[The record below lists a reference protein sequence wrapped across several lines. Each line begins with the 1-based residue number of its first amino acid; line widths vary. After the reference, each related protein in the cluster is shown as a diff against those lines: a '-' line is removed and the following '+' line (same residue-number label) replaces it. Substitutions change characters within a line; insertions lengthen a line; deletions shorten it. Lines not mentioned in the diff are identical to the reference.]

1 VVTIAS
7 PGAIIGAAR
16 AARAASPSGQGAA
29 TGPTGNTGPSFGQ
42 ISPLVAQIGGGPQAG
57 YATGYGSFLPRS
69 PRDFQAGAFGPFAPV
84 FPMAI
89 DQPPDGAE
97 RAMPRRLPYQVGWN
111 LPVGQ
116 PGTEGVKLADFQTLR
131 SLAGLYSVARACIQ
145 LLKAEIRGLEWDII
159 PTKDAAKAMRG
170 DPKAMSDFGERRAQ
184 AVAFF
189 KNPDPEYGSWGS
201 WLDTLLEDLY
211 SIDAMSVYLRPTWG
225 KGKGLLGSDLT
236 ALELIAGDTLRP
248 LYDLHGSRPRPPA
261 PAFQQYL
268 WGVPRVDLMQLI
280 TQGDL
285 TDELKAG
292 QVAEYRGDQVL
303 YMPYTRQTISPYG
316 LPPIEQALVPIM
328 SGLGKQQYQM
338 DFFREGSIPGM
349 FVSPGDVNMTPS
361 QIRELQDALNALAGD
376 VGFKHKII
384 VLPPGSKTDPQKPP
398 ALADQFDEVIMAE
411 VCMAFNVMPME
422 IGLTP
427 KVSMTQSPG
436 AANQMAKACYTRDV
450 EILTR
455 RGWLP
460 FDAVKTGDD
469 GDEFATRNPKT
480 QAFEWQHATAYHEYD
495 HDGELVEFTST
506 HGRQPK
512 DEGLHLRVTPNHRMV
527 TVEPIAKS
535 KPVSYREYIREAG
548 EIRGQR
554 ISIPLTSTWKG
565 CGPQSVTFGKY
576 EWAAA
581 DFAALLG
588 AYIAEGHLRRQRGYY
603 KRGGQWVRR
612 GEDHIVKQ
620 ICISQRETSKGFE
633 AYRNLLTRM
642 LGREP
647 GYNHGTFYFA
657 CTELWDYLND
667 LGHAH
672 EKHIPAEVK
681 DWSVPAL
688 ESLLHHYL
696 LGDGYLEN
704 GLWRA
709 KTVSSRLADDLQEVA
724 QKLGMSATITVQH
737 PKDVMIRG
745 RLIAAENCRDVYLVR
760 FNRSLTRRMTISRTN
775 YTGKVYC
782 VTVPNGIIYV
792 RANGSPVWCGNSQD
806 IHARKS
812 LIPTLQFLKESLFDK
827 ILQVVCKQDD
837 LQWMPEGL
845 EQDEDEETLTT
856 LLVSQIGAGLSSIDE
871 ARAELNK
878 DPWGVPITSDPL
890 WASQTGIVPLAS
902 LDPSTGQPVAVTPEV
917 PGQPPMPAQEPGL
930 GGSQPPPG
938 APKPPAGAAPGGP
951 AGAPAG
957 AAKPPPK
964 PAGTPTSPGAGN
976 AGQTPGHEAAEAGS
990 HVSAGG
996 RGQGSNSGPSTASA
1010 VGKAAWAELDALER
1024 HLRKGRDV
1032 ATWEPRHIGGKVLEV
1047 VRYDLGDGQ
1056 SITTAVA
1063 DARTV
1068 LAKGGTR

>member
-1 VVTIAS
+1 MIVIAS
-7 PGAIIGAAR
+7 PAAIIGGAR

-42 ISPLVAQIGGGPQAG
+42 ISPLVSQLGGGPQAG
-57 YATGYGSFLPRS
+57 YATGYSNFLPRL
-69 PRDFQAGAFGPFAPV
+69 PQDFQAGAFGPFSPV

-116 PGTEGVKLADFQTLR
+116 PGTEGVKQCDFQTLR
-131 SLAGLYSVARACIQ
+131 SLASLYSVARACIE

-159 PTKDAAKAMRG
+159 PTKDASKAMRG
-170 DPKAMSDFGERRAQ
+170 DAKAMSDFGKRRAE

-201 WLDTLLEDLY
+201 WLSTLLEDFFVV
-211 SIDAMSVYLRPTWG
+211 DAMSVYLRPTWG

-236 ALELIAGDTLRP
+236 ALEPIAGDTLRP

-292 QVAEYRGDQVL
+292 QVAEYRGDQLL

-316 LPPIEQALVPIM
+316 LPPIERALVPIM

-349 FVSPGDVNMTPS
+349 FISPGDVNMTPS

-436 AANQMAKACYTRDV
+436 AANQMAKA
-450 EILTR
+450 
-455 RGWLP
+455 
-460 FDAVKTGDD
+460 
-469 GDEFATRNPKT
+469 
-480 QAFEWQHATAYHEYD
+480 
-495 HDGELVEFTST
+495 
-506 HGRQPK
+506 
-512 DEGLHLRVTPNHRMV
+512 
-527 TVEPIAKS
+527 
-535 KPVSYREYIREAG
+535 
-548 EIRGQR
+548 
-554 ISIPLTSTWKG
+554 
-565 CGPQSVTFGKY
+565 
-576 EWAAA
+576 
-581 DFAALLG
+581 
-588 AYIAEGHLRRQRGYY
+588 
-603 KRGGQWVRR
+603 
-612 GEDHIVKQ
+612 
-620 ICISQRETSKGFE
+620 
-633 AYRNLLTRM
+633 
-642 LGREP
+642 
-647 GYNHGTFYFA
+647 
-657 CTELWDYLND
+657 
-667 LGHAH
+667 
-672 EKHIPAEVK
+672 
-681 DWSVPAL
+681 
-688 ESLLHHYL
+688 
-696 LGDGYLEN
+696 
-704 GLWRA
+704 
-709 KTVSSRLADDLQEVA
+709 
-724 QKLGMSATITVQH
+724 
-737 PKDVMIRG
+737 
-745 RLIAAENCRDVYLVR
+745 
-760 FNRSLTRRMTISRTN
+760 
-775 YTGKVYC
+775 
-782 VTVPNGIIYV
+782 
-792 RANGSPVWCGNSQD
+792 SQD

-856 LLVSQIGAGLSSIDE
+856 LLVTQVGAGLASIDE

-902 LDPSTGQPVAVTPEV
+902 LDPSTGQPVAVTPAV
-917 PGQPPMPAQEPGL
+917 PGQPAMPAQEPGL

-938 APKPPAGAAPGGP
+938 APKPPGGAQPAGP
-951 AGAPAG
+951 ASAPAG
-957 AAKPPPK
+957 AAKPAAK
-964 PAGTPTSPGAGN
+964 PATSPGAGN

-996 RGQGSNSGPSTASA
+996 RGQNASA
-1010 VGKAAWAELDALER
+1010 GPAAAGKAAWAELDALER

-1032 ATWEPRHIGGKVLEV
+1032 ATWETRHLPAGVLEV
-1047 VRYDLGDGQ
+1047 VRFDLGDGQ
-1056 SITTAVA
+1056 SVSAAVA
-1063 DARTV
+1063 EGRTL
-1068 LAKGGTR
+1068 LAKGGHG